1 MRVDCQPLTQ
11 DPKREDPLASL
22 TNVYGVLLQIPGM
35 ETPDQTFTGWMAQ
48 SWQDAGMMRWP
59 LGLCLL
65 VGVLVIIWKF
75 IDIAMKSGAT
85 RKILREVD
93 ELLTQHQIKEALEV
107 TRESNSPAANILHA
121 GLERQDEGTDR
132 VMKAIEN
139 QGLIEL
145 SKLESGLV
153 ILATLTN
160 VAPLLG
166 FLGTV
171 LGMIAAFQAIEFAG
185 EVDATTV
192 ASGIKIALTTT
203 AAGLAIAIPVSIGHN
218 YFVSRIDSLV
228 IEMEESAQKMIDAL
242 FAMRVGR
249 AAGGN

>member
-1 MRVDCQPLTQ
+1 M
-11 DPKREDPLASL
+11 ASL
-22 TNVYGVLLQIPGM
+22 MNVSDVLLQLPGL
-35 ETPDQTFTGWMAQ
+35 EAPELTFTEWLAQLWSDAGWM
-48 SWQDAGMMRWP
+48 GYP
-59 LGLCLL
+59 LGGCLL
-65 VGVLVIIWKF
+65 LGILVIIWKF
-75 IDIAMKSGAT
+75 FDIFRKSAST
-85 RKILREVD
+85 RAVLREVD
-93 ELLTQHQIKEALEV
+93 ELLSAQQMKEALEL

-121 GLERQDEGTDR
+121 GLERQHEGTDR

-153 ILATLTN
+153 VLATLTN

-171 LGMIAAFQAIEFAG
+171 LGMIEAFQAIEFAG

-218 YFVSRIDSLV
+218 YFVSRIDHLV
-228 IEMEESAQKMIDAL
+228 IDMEESAQKMIDAL
-242 FAMRVGR
+242 FAMQTSQ
-249 AAGGN
+249 AGGD

>member
-1 MRVDCQPLTQ
+1 M
-11 DPKREDPLASL
+11 ASL
-22 TNVYGVLLQIPGM
+22 MSVFDVLLQLPGM
-35 ETPDQTFTGWMAQ
+35 EAPDLPFTEQMAQ
-48 SWQDAGMMRWP
+48 SWEDASIMRWP
-59 LGLCLL
+59 LGLCLVVGIL
-65 VGVLVIIWKF
+65 VAIWKF
-75 IDIAMKSGAT
+75 FDIFRKAGST
-85 RKILREVD
+85 RRILREVD
-93 ELLTQHQIKEALEV
+93 ELLSQHQIKEALEV

-153 ILATLTN
+153 VLATLTN

-171 LGMIAAFQAIEFAG
+171 MGMIAACQAIELAG

-203 AAGLAIAIPVSIGHN
+203 AAGLAIAIPVSIAHN
-218 YFVSRIDSLV
+218 YFVSRIDNLV
-228 IEMEESAQKMIDAL
+228 IDMEESAQKMIDAL
-242 FAMRVGR
+242 FAMR
-249 AAGGN
+249 AGQGAGD

>member
-1 MRVDCQPLTQ
+1 M
-11 DPKREDPLASL
+11 ASL
-22 TNVYGVLLQIPGM
+22 MTVFDVLLQLPGM
-35 ETPDQTFTGWMAQ
+35 EAPDLTFTEQMAQ
-48 SWQDAGMMRWP
+48 SWEDAGDMRWP
-59 LGLCLL
+59 LGACVV
-65 VGVLVIIWKF
+65 VGIVVIIWKF
-75 IDIAMKSGAT
+75 FDIFRKSSST
-85 RKILREVD
+85 RKVLRAVD
-93 ELLTQHQIKEALEV
+93 GLLAQHQIKEALEL
-107 TRESNSPAANILHA
+107 TRESDSPAANILHA

-153 ILATLTN
+153 VLATLTN

-171 LGMIAAFQAIEFAG
+171 MGMIAAFQAIELAG

-203 AAGLAIAIPVSIGHN
+203 AAGLAIAIPVSIAHN
-218 YFVSRIDSLV
+218 YFVSRIDHLV
-228 IEMEESAQKMIDAL
+228 IDMEESAQKMIDAL
-242 FAMRVGR
+242 FAMQTGR
-249 AAGGN
+249 STGD

>member
-1 MRVDCQPLTQ
+1 M
-11 DPKREDPLASL
+11 ASL
-22 TNVYGVLLQIPGM
+22 MNVFDVLLQLPGM
-35 ETPDQTFTGWMAQ
+35 EAPDLTFTEQMAQ
-48 SWQDAGMMRWP
+48 SWEDAGFMRWP

-65 VGVLVIIWKF
+65 VGILVIIWKF
-75 IDIAMKSGAT
+75 FDIFRKSAST
-85 RKILREVD
+85 RRILREVD
-93 ELLTQHQIKEALEV
+93 ELLSAQQIKEALEV

-121 GLERQDEGTDR
+121 GLERQEEGTDR

-153 ILATLTN
+153 VLATLTN

-171 LGMIAAFQAIEFAG
+171 MGMIAAFQAIELAG

-203 AAGLAIAIPVSIGHN
+203 AAGLAIAIPVSIAHN
-218 YFVSRIDSLV
+218 YFVSRIDHLV
-228 IEMEESAQKMIDAL
+228 IDMEESAQKMIDAL
-242 FAMRVGR
+242 FSMQAGR
-249 AAGGN
+249 AGGD

>member
-1 MRVDCQPLTQ
+1 M
-11 DPKREDPLASL
+11 ASL
-22 TNVYGVLLQIPGM
+22 MNVFDVLLQLPGM
-35 ETPDQTFTGWMAQ
+35 EAPDLTFTEQMAQ
-48 SWQDAGMMRWP
+48 SWEDAGFMRWP

-65 VGVLVIIWKF
+65 VGILVIIWKF
-75 IDIAMKSGAT
+75 FDIFRKSAST
-85 RKILREVD
+85 RRILREVD
-93 ELLTQHQIKEALEV
+93 ELLSARQTKEALEV

-153 ILATLTN
+153 VLATLTN

-171 LGMIAAFQAIEFAG
+171 MGMIAAFQAIELAG

-203 AAGLAIAIPVSIGHN
+203 AAGLAIAIPVSIFHN
-218 YFVSRIDSLV
+218 YFVSRIDNLV
-228 IEMEESAQKMIDAL
+228 IDMEESAQKMIDAL
-242 FAMRVGR
+242 FSMQAGQT
-249 AAGGN
+249 AGGD

>member
-1 MRVDCQPLTQ
+1 MTSATTTL
-11 DPKREDPLASL
+11 
-22 TNVYGVLLQIPGM
+22 YGAMLQIPGM
-35 ETPDQTFTGWMAQ
+35 DSPDLTFTEQMGQAWV
-48 SWQDAGMMRWP
+48 DAGIMRWP

-65 VGVLVIIWKF
+65 VGILVIIWKF
-75 IDIAMKSGAT
+75 FDLFSKSGST

-93 ELLTQHQIKEALEV
+93 ELLSHQQVKEALEV

-153 ILATLTN
+153 VLSTIMT

-171 LGMIAAFQAIEFAG
+171 LGMIEAFQAIELAG
-185 EVDATTV
+185 EVDAQTV
-192 ASGIKIALTTT
+192 ASGIKVALTTT

-218 YFVSRIDSLV
+218 YFVSRIDHLV
-228 IEMEESAQKMIDAL
+228 IDMEESAQKMIDAL
-242 FAMRVGR
+242 FAMKTGR
-249 AAGGN
+249 AGGG

>member
-1 MRVDCQPLTQ
+1 MTVFD
-11 DPKREDPLASL
+11 
-22 TNVYGVLLQIPGM
+22 VLLQLPGM
-35 ETPDQTFTGWMAQ
+35 EAPDLTFTEQMVQ
-48 SWQDAGMMRWP
+48 SWEDAGDMRWP
-59 LGLCLL
+59 LGLCVV
-65 VGVLVIIWKF
+65 VGIIVIIWKL
-75 IDIAMKSGAT
+75 IDIFRKSSAT
-85 RKILREVD
+85 RKVLRAVD
-93 ELLTQHQIKEALEV
+93 GLLAQHQIKEALEL
-107 TRESNSPAANILHA
+107 TRESDSPAANILYA

-171 LGMIAAFQAIEFAG
+171 MGMIAAFQAIELAG

-203 AAGLAIAIPVSIGHN
+203 AAGLAIAIPVSIAHN
-218 YFVSRIDSLV
+218 YFVSRIDHLV
-228 IEMEESAQKMIDAL
+228 IDMEESAQKMIDAL
-242 FAMRVGR
+242 FAMQTGR
-249 AAGGN
+249 SAGD

>member
-1 MRVDCQPLTQ
+1 MTIFD
-11 DPKREDPLASL
+11 
-22 TNVYGVLLQIPGM
+22 VLLQLPGL
-35 ETPDQTFTGWMAQ
+35 EPPDLTFTEWLAQ
-48 SWQDAGMMRWP
+48 SWDDAGVMRWP
-59 LGLCLL
+59 LGLCVV
-65 VGVLVIIWKF
+65 VGVVVIIWKF
-75 IDIAMKSGAT
+75 FDILMKSGAT
-85 RKILREVD
+85 RTILREVD
-93 ELLTQHQIKEALEV
+93 ELLAQQQIKDALEL

-121 GLERQDEGTDR
+121 GLERRDEGTDR

-171 LGMIAAFQAIEFAG
+171 MGMIAAFQAIELAG

-203 AAGLAIAIPVSIGHN
+203 AAGLAIAIPVSIAHN

-228 IEMEESAQKMIDAL
+228 IDMEESAQKMIDAL
-242 FAMRVGR
+242 FSMQVGG
-249 AAGGN
+249 AAGD

>member
-1 MRVDCQPLTQ
+1 M
-11 DPKREDPLASL
+11 ASL
-22 TNVYGVLLQIPGM
+22 MNVFDVLLQLPGM
-35 ETPDQTFTGWMAQ
+35 EAPDLTFTEQMVQ
-48 SWQDAGMMRWP
+48 SWEDAGFMGWP

-65 VGVLVIIWKF
+65 LGILVIIWKLF
-75 IDIAMKSGAT
+75 DIFRKSAST
-85 RKILREVD
+85 RRILRETD
-93 ELLTQHQIKEALEV
+93 ELLSARQIKDALEV

-121 GLERQDEGTDR
+121 GLERQSEGTDR

-153 ILATLTN
+153 VLATLTN

-171 LGMIAAFQAIEFAG
+171 IGMIAAFQAIELAG

-203 AAGLAIAIPVSIGHN
+203 AAGLAIAIPVSIAHN
-218 YFVSRIDSLV
+218 YFVSRIDHLV
-228 IEMEESAQKMIDAL
+228 IDMEESAQKMIDAL
-242 FAMRVGR
+242 FSMQ
-249 AAGGN
+249 AGQGTRGD

>member
-1 MRVDCQPLTQ
+1 M
-11 DPKREDPLASL
+11 ASL
-22 TNVYGVLLQIPGM
+22 MNVFDVLLQLPGM
-35 ETPDQTFTGWMAQ
+35 EAPDLTFTEQMAQ
-48 SWQDAGMMRWP
+48 SWEDAGFMRWP

-65 VGVLVIIWKF
+65 VGILVIIWKF
-75 IDIAMKSGAT
+75 FDIFRKSAST
-85 RKILREVD
+85 RRILREVD
-93 ELLTQHQIKEALEV
+93 ELLSAQQTKEALEV

-153 ILATLTN
+153 VLATLTN

-171 LGMIAAFQAIEFAG
+171 MGMIAAFQAIELAG

-203 AAGLAIAIPVSIGHN
+203 AAGLAIAIPVSIAHN
-218 YFVSRIDSLV
+218 YFVSRIDNLV
-228 IEMEESAQKMIDAL
+228 IDMEESAQKMIDAL
-242 FAMRVGR
+242 FSMQAGQT
-249 AAGGN
+249 AGGD